1 MIEIWVDGDS
11 CPVPVRELLV
21 RTARRRAIPLR
32 FCANWPLPLP
42 SFPDAA
48 APNAAP
54 DAAPDVVEM
63 HHVTDGTVDDYIL
76 ARTAPDSLVVT
87 RDIPLAEKLVE
98 RGIPVMNDRGR
109 LFDADSVREIRSL
122 RDAAAAIR
130 LQGLESMPT
139 AVTYGKRE
147 LKAFADTL
155 DRFLAR
161 NR

>member
-32 FCANWPLPLP
+32 FCANRPLPF
-42 SFPDAA
+42 SSSPDE
-48 APNAAP
+48 AAP